1 MGFGLPKLLGE
12 MGARRKRQQGQCMLN
27 TLERQELLKPTL
39 NRSMDEMNEL
49 FLVRKG
55 LQERNTTEALRRV
68 Q

>member
-1 MGFGLPKLLGE
+1 MLDTLS
-12 MGARRKRQQGQCMLN
+12 RQ
-27 TLERQELLKPTL
+27 PTL

>member
-1 MGFGLPKLLGE
+1 MTFGGAKIFGE
-12 MGARRKRQQGQCMLN
+12 MGARRKRQQGQGMLD
-27 TLERQELLKPTL
+27 TLSRQPTL